1 MHQQK
6 MEEFVHLLLS
16 VQKGQKDS
24 NQASFNFHL
33 LADVLWIQ

>member
-6 MEEFVHLLLS
+6 TEEFVQLLLS
-16 VQKGQKDS
+16 VLKGQKDS

-33 LADVLWIQ
+33 LADLRWIQ